1 MPDRR
6 TAAVESGIHGRSIQA
21 SGEDE
26 MTEHVPPSLLRFLE
40 AAACIVIISWGV
52 NQASHLIMILLFSL
66 LLAYCILPLPKWVM
80 HRFKLSKS
88 AAIALTVSLMGIFYL
103 VASIYLAESAYRMM
117 ARLPT
122 YEEDLKGIFE
132 QVAPFLN
139 SHGIQFPGQSGTK
152 WLSSDRIIGFAREG
166 VPAAL
171 GLLSDR
177 VLIGILS
184 LLAVILMAEE
194 EGNKTR
200 LVAQLEYYGRDVQ
213 RFIAISAK
221 TGAITAFANLVLLAA
236 LGVDFPVLWCV
247 LYFFLHFIPNVGFII
262 ALVPPTLLALLTL
275 GWKRALLVAGGMVL
289 TNLVADYVLTPI
301 FMKKGVDISFLEIML
316 SLIVWGALL
325 GPASGIVAIPLTV
338 AFRKFAEGFSKE
350 GKSAMAPSG

>member
-1 MPDRR
+1 
-6 TAAVESGIHGRSIQA
+6 
-21 SGEDE
+21 

-40 AAACIVIISWGV
+40 AAACIVIILWGV
-52 NQASHLIMILLFSL
+52 NQASHVIMILLLSL
-66 LLAYCILPLPKWVM
+66 LLAYCILPLPKWIM
-80 HRFKLSKS
+80 RRFKLSKGM
-88 AAIALTVSLMGIFYL
+88 AIALTVALMGVFYL
-103 VASIYLAESAYRMM
+103 VAYISLAESAYRMM
-117 ARLPT
+117 ARLPA
-122 YEEDLKGIFE
+122 YEGDLKGIFE
-132 QVAPFLN
+132 QVAPFFS
-139 SHGIQFPGQSGTK
+139 SHGIQFPGQSGAK
-152 WLSSDRIIGFAREG
+152 WLSSDRIIGFARVGLPE
-166 VPAAL
+166 AL

-177 VLIGILS
+177 ALIAILS

-200 LVAQLEYYGRDVQ
+200 LVAELEYYGRDVQ

-221 TGAITAFANLVLLAA
+221 TGAITALANLALLAV

-325 GPASGIVAIPLTV
+325 GPASGIVAIPLTL
-338 AFRKFAEGFSKE
+338 AFKKFAERFLKG
-350 GKSAMAPSG
+350 GKSAMAPS